1 MRGSDARVV
10 KLVTTNSDKHAIES
24 LFMRTEGGVE
34 AAIGEFASA
43 WNRRWSY
50 KVNGVGADGHAGARI
65 LGESAKVVGVGENL
79 DGLVWTAAEVVVFDS
94 LAGLSV
100 NDEVGL
106 GAVGAGAER
115 IIRGSQMVRV
125 GRNGVHVGPEW
136 IVSVQRWVSRI
147 GDEMWWSHPQS

>member
-10 KLVTTNSDKHAIES
+10 KLVTTNSDKHAMES

-115 IIRGSQMVRV
+115 ITRSSQVVGVIRNDVC
-125 GRNGVHVGPEW
+125 VGPE
-136 IVSVQRWVSRI
+136 RNC
-147 GDEMWWSHPQS
+147 